1 MSAKHVRRRLSA
13 ELRLLN
19 RQIDR
24 LVDHDIAHSTEFHS
38 VLESGEFR
46 SPPKAALLTMATV
59 RRLHRYRHR
68 GARSRARP
76 PAPIYVVEPQD
87 YNAVA
92 ALTHA
97 HWMLEAGDRSHGSE
111 EGQQVAGYFYSGKS
125 GLARSGSG
133 GGDRHGDLWWVANGV
148 LLRWIERKRRRAE
161 ELLSDVHVG
170 RRRA

>member
-1 MSAKHVRRRLSA
+1 MAAKHVRRRLSD
-13 ELRLLN
+13 ELRLLD

-24 LVDHDIAHSTEFHS
+24 LVDHDIAHSTDVHS
-38 VLESGEFR
+38 VLESEFR
-46 SPPKAALLTMATV
+46 SPPKAALLTMANV

-68 GARSRARP
+68 GARSRASP

-92 ALTHA
+92 ALSHA

-111 EGQQVAGYFYSGKS
+111 EEQQVAGYFDSGKS

-133 GGDRHGDLWWVANGV
+133 G
-148 LLRWIERKRRRAE
+148 RRR
-161 ELLSDVHVG
+161 SPRRPVVG
-170 RRRA
+170 CE